1 MSYFFFVILFGFCI
15 AVMQINRY
23 FFKAND
29 SFSLCRV
36 FKEEALDDWQLL
48 SENAEVEQ
56 ILSQPFSYLARGHQ
70 SFVFVSADQRYV
82 LKLCRLPA
90 HKSIKK
96 SLLTALS
103 FMNAFKDLREETS
116 VICANCPINKEVLL
130 IDKRNNYHEINLA
143 KLPWAL
149 QKRGERFFTLFDE
162 LIKEE
167 EKAKQIIFHTIALY
181 TSCWEK
187 DYIDRD
193 AIPDKNFGLLALQP
207 IILDIGKL
215 EKGAKHI
222 PLKEYLL
229 TMTESLR
236 NKLQKESPLLYD
248 YYLSCI
254 EK

>member
-1 MSYFFFVILFGFCI
+1 MQYFFFVIFLVFCT

-29 SFSLCRV
+29 SFSLSRV
-36 FKEEALDDWQLL
+36 FKEEALDEWQVPV
-48 SENAEVEQ
+48 EDVEAEQ
-56 ILSQPFSYLARGHQ
+56 ILSQPFSYLTRGHQ
-70 SFVFVSADQRYV
+70 SFVFLSADQHYV

-90 HKSIKK
+90 HKSVEK

-116 VICANCPINKEVLL
+116 VICANCPINKQVLL
-130 IDKRNNYHEINLA
+130 VDKLKNHHEINLA
-143 KLPWAL
+143 KLPWVL
-149 QKRGERFFTLFDE
+149 QKRGERFFTLFDH

-167 EKAKQIIFHTIALY
+167 EKAKKIIFQTIALY
-181 TSCWEK
+181 KSCWEK

-193 AIPDKNFGLLALQP
+193 TIPDKNFGLLALQP
-207 IILDIGKL
+207 IILDIGQL
-215 EKGAKHI
+215 EKGAQNI

-236 NKLQKESPLLYD
+236 RKLQKESPSLYD
-248 YYLSCI
+248 YYLKCI
-254 EK
+254 E